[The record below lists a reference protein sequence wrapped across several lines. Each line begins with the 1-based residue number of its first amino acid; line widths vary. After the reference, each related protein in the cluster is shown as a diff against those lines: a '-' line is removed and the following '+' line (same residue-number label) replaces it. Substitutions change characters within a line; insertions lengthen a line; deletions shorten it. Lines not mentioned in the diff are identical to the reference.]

1 MYSTLS
7 SMLQSYGFWII
18 ILGIMGMAQK
28 KQEGEPPEW
37 RKRALTKEQQIR
49 VNEQYKAY
57 RKELY
62 KDYPTV
68 DKFEMHKRIWA
79 FSLVLIHFITAVLR
93 YFALSESTG
102 TSAAPAAMVVSLF
115 FQLCGS
121 MIILGVF
128 FTAMG
133 PKWKYAFLLYVIG
146 IVQLVSYISS
156 FVNGGL
162 DSWEMFLRV
171 YIQGFRYYP
180 VTVIADLL
188 SILYTILILLTA
200 VWLTAVKRNRELAE
214 QSDALNMQIKRDFI
228 PTGI

>member
-1 MYSTLS
+1 MYDTIST
-7 SMLQSYGFWII
+7 MLQSYGFWII

-37 RKRALTKEQQIR
+37 RKRALTREQQIR

-68 DKFEMHKRIWA
+68 DKFEIHKRIWA
-79 FSLVLIHFITAVLR
+79 FSLTLIYFITAVLR
-93 YFALSESTG
+93 NFALRESTG
-102 TSAAPAAMVVSLF
+102 TAAAPAAMVISIF

-121 MIILGVF
+121 MIILGVL

-133 PKWKYAFLLYVIG
+133 PRWKYAFLLYVIG
-146 IVQLVSYISS
+146 IVQLVSYIST

-162 DSWEMFLRV
+162 NSWDLFLQV
-171 YIQGFRYYP
+171 YIQGFQYYP
-180 VTVIADLL
+180 VTVIADLF
-188 SILYTILILLTA
+188 SILYTVLILLTA
-200 VWLTAVKRNRELAE
+200 VWLTAFKHNRELAE
-214 QSDALNMQIKRDFI
+214 QSNALNMQIKHDFT